1 MMKVLAGDWKASE
14 YATFKKSFLGKKL
27 ALLMPLGMVK
37 KEEVPFA
44 SIVTADIVTDVD
56 SLARRAGWAAIGAL
70 ALGPIG
76 LLAGAVT
83 GKKSVVSVEF
93 KDGRKALLECG
104 GDDVATLKAACFGAE
119 ADSNI
124 K

>member
-1 MMKVLAGDWKASE
+1 MMKVLAGDWKVSE
-14 YATFKKSFLGKKL
+14 YAAFKKSFLGKKL

-37 KEEVPFA
+37 KEEIPFG

-56 SLARRAGWAAIGAL
+56 SLSRRAGWAAIGAL

-76 LLAGAVT
+76 LLAGAIA
-83 GKKSVVSVEF
+83 GKKSVVAVEF

-104 GDDVATLKAACFGAE
+104 GDDVVTLKSACFGAGE
-119 ADSNI
+119 DSNI